1 MLHRGHG
8 RAYRRI
14 GLTALTLLLST
25 GAHCRLVAPPSI
37 QKLTADSNFVAV
49 VEVAD
54 VRQVGTVTFTD
65 SQHNPLEGK
74 RMSALLRLE
83 ETLKGEVSG
92 NSIEVEYDFN
102 RDWPMNGGP
111 ITSGFTPGSMMI
123 VFLQCVAQ
131 KCSVTDPQTAGFPVA
146 KKTVPVPEPPETS
159 AYYLVLQRIAAGL
172 FGDRSTQS
180 GNERSANLVPRELFV
195 LDTEHV
201 PYISTLFHAALDQLD
216 NKKKDD
222 SDFRGELIAAL
233 VRRGETTMLPQLE
246 EALFASDSGV
256 HSQAQGNMILA
267 LHQIDWHES
276 LPIAA
281 RALQLPSVELRRFA
295 AHAIQNLRM
304 QPYRP
309 PPNEMSVPATHALL
323 SALHDPDPG
332 VAFYVMQ
339 SLGFVNARLDQRP
352 KSTTHDAQWDACLHF
367 WENFP
372 DSMSGQ

>member
-1 MLHRGHG
+1 
-8 RAYRRI
+8 
-14 GLTALTLLLST
+14 
-25 GAHCRLVAPPSI
+25 VAPPSI
-37 QKLTADSNFVAV
+37 QRLTTASNFVAV
-49 VEVAD
+49 VEIAD

-74 RMSALLRLE
+74 RMSAVLCVE
-83 ETLKGEVSG
+83 ETLKGEVSDG

-102 RDWPMNGGP
+102 REWLINGGP
-111 ITSGFTPGSMMI
+111 ITSGLAPGSRMI

-146 KKTVPVPEPPETS
+146 RKTVPVPEPPETS

-172 FGDRSTQS
+172 FHDRSMQS
-180 GNERSANLVPRELFV
+180 GNEKSANLVPHELFV
-195 LDTEHV
+195 LDSERV

-222 SDFRGELIAAL
+222 FEFRGELFAAL

-246 EALFASDSGV
+246 EALFAGDSRV
-256 HSQAQGNMILA
+256 YSQARGNMVLA
-267 LHQIDWHES
+267 LQQIDWHES

-281 RALQLPSVELRRFA
+281 RALQLPSVQLRTYA
-295 AHAIQNLRM
+295 AEAIQHLKM

-309 PPNEMSVPATHALL
+309 PPNEMSVPATHSLL
-323 SALHDPDPG
+323 TALHDPDSG
-332 VAFYVMQ
+332 VAFAVMQ
-339 SLGFVNARLDQRP
+339 SLGFLNARLDQRP